1 MNVWYERERPKRY
14 IRIVN
19 IAKLSEIQNHAI
31 EGKKS

>member
-1 MNVWYERERPKRY
+1 MTVWYERERPKRY

-19 IAKLSEIQNHAI
+19 IAKLSEIQNPAI